1 MKKLFISLAFIFISL
16 FIIDRIGGNLMWH
29 AYQNTY
35 STTCYKTR
43 EVVNNVNQDVL
54 ILGSSRCAHHYVPSI
69 ISDSIGMSVYNG
81 GFNGAC
87 IYSYYMVLN
96 YILAHYTP
104 KIVCLDLITSDYTL
118 TNDPF
123 KSIHIYAPYVGQNKG
138 ADEVFIADGSYWK
151 YQLSHLYRYNS
162 LSLSIFSRLAVRYVP
177 DFDNGYYPIT
187 DPHSYPTILS
197 ASDTPNNIDPL
208 KIQYLH
214 KFINL
219 CKTHDIRLVFII
231 SPSYTIAS
239 TDEYKPLQDI
249 AKEYDIPFLDY
260 HTKKTFIDHP
270 EYFKDASHL
279 WEKGAK
285 LYSRI
290 VSKDLKRIMAQ

>member
-1 MKKLFISLAFIFISL
+1 MKCF
-16 FIIDRIGGNLMWH
+16 
-29 AYQNTY
+29 
-35 STTCYKTR
+35 
-43 EVVNNVNQDVL
+43 
-54 ILGSSRCAHHYVPSI
+54 
-69 ISDSIGMSVYNG
+69 
-81 GFNGAC
+81 
-87 IYSYYMVLN
+87 
-96 YILAHYTP
+96 
-104 KIVCLDLITSDYTL
+104 
-118 TNDPF
+118 
-123 KSIHIYAPYVGQNKG
+123 
-138 ADEVFIADGSYWK
+138 DGSYWK

-187 DPHSYPTILS
+187 DPHSYPTILR

-285 LYSRI
+285 LYSLI